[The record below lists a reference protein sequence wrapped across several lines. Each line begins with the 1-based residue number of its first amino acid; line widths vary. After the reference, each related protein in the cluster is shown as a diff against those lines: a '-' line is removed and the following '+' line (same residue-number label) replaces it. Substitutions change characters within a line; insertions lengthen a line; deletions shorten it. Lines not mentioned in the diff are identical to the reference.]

1 MYHSSKESAHISEPS
16 GSTHRDLLDLDSVPI
31 EDIPY
36 SEEEMAL
43 LRLLAKYQEKEF
55 MLTDD

>member
-1 MYHSSKESAHISEPS
+1 MYHSYKKSAHISEPS
-16 GSTHRDLLDLDSVPI
+16 GSIHGGIFDSVPI

-43 LRLLAKYQEKEF
+43 LRLLAKYQEEEF
-55 MLTDD
+55 KLTDD